1 MARFDSWMPMRVGW
15 DNSSPQIEWLLLGDR
30 RFTHPFFEDTIQ
42 EALRHPFHHAF
53 RRSTDLDALHSW
65 YEESPG
71 LAPKGFIFHL
81 SRCGSTL
88 LCQVLATLERNIVLS
103 EPPPVDALLR
113 GHIRN
118 PALDPRQRSEQIR
131 WMLSAMGQKRHSTEE
146 GVYVKFDCW
155 SIPELP
161 VVSRAFPSVPW
172 IFLYRDPLEVLVSQL
187 QIRALWSLPGGLPPE
202 ILGVHAADMPLDEYC
217 ARMLGRI
224 CEIALDQFRR
234 TPGGLLVNYA
244 EMPAFCTSGMLRHF
258 QMEVGA
264 EEVER
269 MRQASVANS
278 KNPTLPFEPDGDVKR
293 HAATE
298 RMREL
303 ADRWIAPFYEELEIA
318 RRRQ

>member
-1 MARFDSWMPMRVGW
+1 VGYAAVVDMARRAGLNNNIRPTPAVALGAYVCTPLEMAGAYTVFANGGTFVKPSMVAQVRSPDGRVLYRHV
-15 DNSSPQIEWLLLGDR
+15 P
-30 RFTHPFFEDTIQ
+30 
-42 EALRHPFHHAF
+42 EAH
-53 RRSTDLDALHSW
+53 
-65 YEESPG
+65 
-71 LAPKGFIFHL
+71 
-81 SRCGSTL
+81 
-88 LCQVLATLERNIVLS
+88 
-103 EPPPVDALLR
+103 
-113 GHIRN
+113 
-118 PALDPRQRSEQIR
+118 PALDADKRSEQVR

-146 GVYVKFDCW
+146 ELYVKFDCW

-161 VVSRAFPSVPW
+161 VVRRAFPTVPW
-172 IFLYRDPLEVLVSQL
+172 IFLYRDPVEVLVSQL
-187 QIRALWSLPGGLPPE
+187 QIRALWSLPGGLPTE
-202 ILGVHAADMPLDEYC
+202 VLGVQANDSPLDEYC

-224 CEIALDQFRR
+224 CEIALEQFRR

-269 MRQASVANS
+269 MRQASAANS